1 MSRARRSELYFNPLG
16 LNGAWKLLYCSK
28 LTRLHCPPLIQSESK
43 VTLAILTRKMKT
55 YRKVVFTK
63 VTLYYINSSNSTNC
77 FIAFGM
83 ISTIILK
90 KVSQKLF
97 IIIVKIASVL
107 HLVICLVLVGP
118 SSPSKLKLY
127 GAIS

>member
-1 MSRARRSELYFNPLG
+1 MKLDTPHIIYMMVTMSPVPT
-16 LNGAWKLLYCSK
+16 LLRYRHF
-28 LTRLHCPPLIQSESK
+28 LVEFAHFALPLIS
-43 VTLAILTRKMKT
+43 
-55 YRKVVFTK
+55 
-63 VTLYYINSSNSTNC
+63 
-77 FIAFGM
+77 
-83 ISTIILK
+83 
-90 KVSQKLF
+90 KLF